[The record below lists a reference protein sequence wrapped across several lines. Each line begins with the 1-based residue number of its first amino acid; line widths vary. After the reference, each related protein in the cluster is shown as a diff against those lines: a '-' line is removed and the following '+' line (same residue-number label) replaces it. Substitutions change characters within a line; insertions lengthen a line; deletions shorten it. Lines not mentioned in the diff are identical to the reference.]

1 MLPLVLPVR
10 RRGVARAT
18 RVGSGNLEYGERRS
32 GAATRRR
39 LSREANTATGCRVS
53 IVGLEDLIARLVDE
67 RVAAALAKWGDAD
80 PWLDSAAAAEYI
92 GVTRQRIHDLSSQGL
107 LPRVGEKG
115 QRLYY
120 KRSTLDAYREGRAA

>member
-1 MLPLVLPVR
+1 VQPVTVNIAGLEPLVSQLV
-10 RRGVARAT
+10 
-18 RVGSGNLEYGERRS
+18 NERIRQ
-32 GAATRRR
+32 
-39 LSREANTATGCRVS
+39 
-53 IVGLEDLIARLVDE
+53 
-67 RVAAALAKWGDAD
+67 ALDGQTTED
-80 PWLDSAAAAEYI
+80 PWYDSAAAAQYL